1 MSFKEILYIGKEEKC
16 ARKERHRESL
26 SGERSR
32 HIGEHHPPLAGAF
45 YGGSQVKITRI
56 SRCPDS
62 ICLREG
68 RGGVVKIKSSFDRRS
83 LLTARTDEEERKDG
97 ARREDDIKAKCVVG
111 DERNITESTLKTFPG
126 DAACIIIIASYGSL
140 RNSYVRRRFRVID
153 AITHPVFR

>member
-1 MSFKEILYIGKEEKC
+1 M
-16 ARKERHRESL
+16 
-26 SGERSR
+26 
-32 HIGEHHPPLAGAF
+32 
-45 YGGSQVKITRI
+45 
-56 SRCPDS
+56 
-62 ICLREG
+62 
-68 RGGVVKIKSSFDRRS
+68 KIKSSFDRRS